1 VSVANLWSL
10 PQNLTGPR
18 RMGADLRDGFALAK
32 EIGREPIVTPGAK
45 LRLGIASAGVQIF
58 KGGSGLEF

>member
-1 VSVANLWSL
+1 
-10 PQNLTGPR
+10 
-18 RMGADLRDGFALAK
+18 MGADLRDGFALAK

-58 KGGSGLEF
+58 KGGSGLEFWKWGD